1 MCLQFINVKSLKL
14 QSNKPKK
21 LKASTIIETLV
32 ASVIIVII
40 FTIASLTLNNISQ
53 GLVKKDTSAID
64 NHLTRL
70 MYLHKNNKIEIP
82 YQEDIEEWEINIRS
96 ELINNISYFI
106 VDATNNQTKKK
117 IQKTY
122 IDVDI

>member
-1 MCLQFINVKSLKL
+1 MKSLKL

>member
-1 MCLQFINVKSLKL
+1 MKYLKSHKIKL
-14 QSNKPKK
+14 K

-53 GLVKKDTSAID
+53 GLVKKDISAID
-64 NHLTRL
+64 NHLTKL
-70 MYLHKNNKIEIP
+70 IYLHKNNKIEIP
-82 YQEDIEEWEINIRS
+82 YQEDIEEWEINIRT
-96 ELINNISYFI
+96 EWLNNISYFI
-106 VDATNNQTKKK
+106 VEATNNQTKKK

-122 IDVDI
+122 IDAGL